1 MRHKVAGFK
10 LKRDPSARKAL
21 LRGLVT
27 SVIEQERVI
36 TTVPKAKAVK
46 PLVDKMITLAKRD
59 TLHARRQAAA
69 FLETPASVQKLFE
82 KLGTRF
88 GQRAGGYTRI
98 VRLGWRQ
105 GRRRRAGHA
114 RTGRLRAGQARRRSR
129 QAPRGA
135 HEGDQGR
142 PSRRRGR
149 GAASLGLTHK
159 KQERRRIHARRRLHF
174 LAVLR
179 RDYLRR
185 RKVEQ
190 DRSSSNVR
198 ARRGTPSAKWHF

>member
-10 LKRDPSARKAL
+10 LKRDPSARRAL

-59 TLHARRQAAA
+59 TLHARRQAAS
-69 FLETPASVQKLFE
+69 FLMTPASVQKLFE

-98 VRLGWRQ
+98 IRLGFRKGDGAEQ
-105 GRRRRAGHA
+105 AMLELVGSQLVKRAADRAKRREDRMKAIKEGRHDEEGE
-114 RTGRLRAGQARRRSR
+114 
-129 QAPRGA
+129 AP
-135 HEGDQGR
+135 
-142 PSRRRGR
+142 P
-149 GAASLGLTHK
+149 
-159 KQERRRIHARRRLHF
+159 
-174 LAVLR
+174 
-179 RDYLRR
+179 
-185 RKVEQ
+185 
-190 DRSSSNVR
+190 
-198 ARRGTPSAKWHF
+198 PSA